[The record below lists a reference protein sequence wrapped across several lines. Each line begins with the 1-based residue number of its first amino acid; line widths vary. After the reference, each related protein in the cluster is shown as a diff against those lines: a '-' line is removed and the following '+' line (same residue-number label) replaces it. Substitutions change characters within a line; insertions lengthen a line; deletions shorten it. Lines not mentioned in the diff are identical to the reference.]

1 MKITASVLSICFSTA
16 LSVGPAG
23 LAHVAFGQNLL
34 SSAEP
39 LALSSIAAAGAS
51 ADDDAY
57 ADGVRAV
64 NSSRWSDA
72 VAIFARVATLDGS
85 HADAAE
91 YWKAYAENKQGQ
103 AGAAIETCGALRH
116 DHPGSAWIEEC
127 GALEIQIGATKGK
140 PVPPKDLQ
148 SDELKLL
155 ALATL
160 MQHDEKRALK
170 EIDAILNS
178 DATEKLKQGVLFIAS
193 EHHSDTIYPQIAR
206 LSFADGDVRIERAND
221 QTRSKDVTWEAA
233 ASGVPLAEGYSLVTG
248 DGRAEIELEDAS
260 TLYLAPN
267 SVLIFN
273 ELSTFEGVPHTE
285 VALLS
290 GTVTLH
296 VHPNVPGES
305 FVLRTPTDNLLTKY
319 PSTSNLRLSSY
330 LDGIGIAAIHGG
342 VIGIG
347 LTGASELPLPEN
359 QVMYFKSGRR
369 ILDAGPIHAPDFTG
383 WDNWV
388 ASRFA
393 ARAAATADV
402 LKASGLSAPI
412 PGMAEMEGK
421 GHFFDCEPYGKCWEP
436 TPQHPNTAT
445 GQTAAATKPGS
456 TEQALVATRAVSES
470 APQSSQSSST
480 GRNIRFLGPPAAS
493 GPPPGYGGMDPFM
506 DSFYPCIPTNV
517 RAMFYG
523 GVLPV
528 AAQYQIQPSWAWAV
542 CNSGGWIFQDDRYMW
557 VAGYRHHRPC
567 LDWIKSGNTIAFV
580 PIHPHDIKDHLPVN
594 RKAAAF
600 VIDTRNGRSLQRV
613 SFGNKEAVSLLREP
627 PRQFRNAMPTPLPR
641 AVEPHMEGHQ
651 LHSTFAAKGEPI
663 RSAGIPITFDHR
675 SQSFM
680 MPNHAMGGSRP
691 GTGFAPITNRGGD
704 LQSHS
709 GVFSGGGGYGGA
721 YAGGGYRGGYGGG
734 NPGSS
739 NGGSF
744 HAGSGASGNSGG
756 SFSVPA
762 SSAAS
767 APSAASAGA
776 SPHR

>member
-1 MKITASVLSICFSTA
+1 MKIATSILSFCLSAA
-16 LSVGPAG
+16 LSSGPAV
-23 LAHVAFGQNLL
+23 LAQIAPGQNLL
-34 SSAEP
+34 SSADP
-39 LALSSIAAAGAS
+39 LAPLSIGAAGAS
-51 ADDDAY
+51 VDDDAY
-57 ADGVRAV
+57 ADGVRAI

-72 VAIFARVATLDGS
+72 VAVFARVVTLGGS

-103 AGAAIETCGALRH
+103 AGAAIATCGALRH

-140 PVPPKDLQ
+140 PVPPKNMQ

-155 ALATL
+155 ALAAL

-170 EIDAILNS
+170 EIDEILNS
-178 DATEKLKQGVLFIAS
+178 DASEKLKQGVVFIAGQ
-193 EHHSDTIYPQIAR
+193 HHSNTIYPQIAR
-206 LSFADGDVRIERAND
+206 LSFADGDVRIERADD
-221 QTRSKDVTWEAA
+221 QTRTKDVTWEAA

-285 VALLS
+285 IALLS

-319 PSTSNLRLSSY
+319 PSSSNLRLSSY
-330 LDGIGIAAIHGG
+330 LDGIGISAIHGG
-342 VIGIG
+342 SIGIG

-359 QVMYFKSGRR
+359 QVMYFKGGRR
-369 ILDAGPIHAPDFTG
+369 ILDAGPIHAADFTG

-388 ASRFA
+388 ANRYST
-393 ARAAATADV
+393 RAAATADV
-402 LKASGLSAPI
+402 LKASGLSTPI

-436 TPQHPNTAT
+436 TPQRSEAAT
-445 GQTAAATKPGS
+445 GKTAPATEAGS
-456 TEQALVATRAVSES
+456 TEQAAVTGS
-470 APQSSQSSST
+470 AVLPSQSSST

-493 GPPPGYGGMDPFM
+493 GPPPGYGGLDPFM
-506 DSFYPCIPTNV
+506 DSFYPCIPTNI
-517 RAMFYG
+517 RAMFYQ
-523 GVLPV
+523 GVLPA
-528 AAQYQIQPSWAWAV
+528 AAQYQMQPSWAWAV

-567 LDWIKSGNTIAFV
+567 IDWIKSGHTIAFV
-580 PIHPHDIKDHLPVN
+580 PIHPHDIRDHLPVN

-600 VIDTRNGRSLQRV
+600 AIDTKNGRLLQRI
-613 SFGNKEAVSLLREP
+613 SLGSKEQVSLMREP
-627 PRQFRNAMPTPLPR
+627 PREFRNAMPMPLPR
-641 AVEPHMEGHQ
+641 AAEPHMEGHQ
-651 LHSTFAAKGEPI
+651 LHSTFAAKGEPT

-680 MPNHAMGGSRP
+680 MPNHAMGGNRP
-691 GTGFAPITNRGGD
+691 GSGFAPVNNRSGD
-704 LQSHS
+704 LQSRGGTFS
-709 GVFSGGGGYGGA
+709 GVSGFRGGFGGA
-721 YAGGGYRGGYGGG
+721 YAGGNSGGYS
-734 NPGSS
+734 GSS

-744 HAGSGASGNSGG
+744 HAGGTSGGNGG
-756 SFSVPA
+756 SFSAPA

>member
-1 MKITASVLSICFSTA
+1 MKITASILSFCLSAA
-16 LSVGPAG
+16 LSSGVAA
-23 LAHVAFGQNLL
+23 LAQIAPGQNLL
-34 SSAEP
+34 SSADP
-39 LALSSIAAAGAS
+39 LALSSNAAAGAS
-51 ADDDAY
+51 VDDDAY

-72 VAIFARVATLDGS
+72 VAIFARVATLGGS

-103 AGAAIETCGALRH
+103 AGAAIASCGALRH

-148 SDELKLL
+148 SDDLKLL

-170 EIDAILNS
+170 EIDQILNS
-178 DATEKLKQGVLFIAS
+178 DASEKLKQGVLFIAGQ
-193 EHHSDTIYPQIAR
+193 HHSDTIYPQIAR

-221 QTRSKDVTWEAA
+221 QTHSKDVTWEAA
-233 ASGVPLAEGYSLVTG
+233 TSGVPLAEGYSLVTG

-267 SVLIFN
+267 SVLTFN

-285 VALLS
+285 IALLS

-330 LDGIGIAAIHGG
+330 LDGIGISAIHGG
-342 VIGIG
+342 SIEIG

-359 QVMYFKSGRR
+359 QVMYFKGGRR
-369 ILDAGPIHAPDFTG
+369 ILDAGPIHPPDFTG

-388 ASRFA
+388 ANRYS

-436 TPQHPNTAT
+436 TPQHPDTAT
-445 GQTAAATKPGS
+445 GQTAAATEPGTS
-456 TEQALVATRAVSES
+456 EQAAVAAHVASGS
-470 APQSSQSSST
+470 AGQSSQSPST

-493 GPPPGYGGMDPFM
+493 GAPPGYGDLDPFLG
-506 DSFYPCIPTNV
+506 SFYPCIPTNM
-517 RAMFYG
+517 RAMFYQG
-523 GVLPV
+523 MLPA
-528 AAQYQIQPSWAWAV
+528 AAQYQMQPSWAWAV
-542 CNSGGWIFQDDRYMW
+542 CNSGGWIFQDNRYLW

-567 LDWIKSGNTIAFV
+567 IDWIKNGHTIAFV
-580 PIHPHDIKDHLPVN
+580 PIHPHDIRDHLPVN

-600 VIDTRNGRSLQRV
+600 AIDTKNGRLLQRI
-613 SFGNKEAVSLLREP
+613 SLGSKEQVSLMREP
-627 PRQFRNAMPTPLPR
+627 PREFRNAMPMPLPR
-641 AVEPHMEGHQ
+641 VAEPRMEAHQ
-651 LHSTFAAKGEPI
+651 LRSTFAAKGEPA

-680 MPNHAMGGSRP
+680 MPNHAMGGGRP
-691 GTGFAPITNRGGD
+691 SSGFAPINNRSGD
-704 LQSHS
+704 LQSRS
-709 GVFSGGGGYGGA
+709 GAFSGFRGGYGSA
-721 YAGGGYRGGYGGG
+721 YAGGGYREGYSGG
-734 NPGSS
+734 NLGSS
-739 NGGSF
+739 SGGSF
-744 HAGSGASGNSGG
+744 HASGAGG
-756 SFSVPA
+756 SSGSSFSAPA